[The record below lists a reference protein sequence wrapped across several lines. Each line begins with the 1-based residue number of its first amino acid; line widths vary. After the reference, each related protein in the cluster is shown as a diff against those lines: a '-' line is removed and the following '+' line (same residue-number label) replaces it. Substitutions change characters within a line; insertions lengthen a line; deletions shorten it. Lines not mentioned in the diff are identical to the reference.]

1 MTSTQFSGPGAKVLL
16 VDASSF
22 VFRAYHQSLNQDA
35 KYNARPSDGL
45 PTGAVRIF
53 FTKLL
58 QFVRE
63 GAAGVVP
70 THLAIVFDKGSRESH
85 RKQLFA
91 DYKAN
96 RSETPQDLK
105 PQMPLVRAA
114 VEAFGLPVIEMDRT
128 EADDLIASYAKAA
141 EAAGADVLIVSADKD
156 LQQLVGP
163 RIRFY
168 DAESGSKGKP
178 GYRPERNLDV
188 EAVTAK
194 WEGVPPSGI
203 GDVLALMGDASD
215 NIPGVPGIGLK
226 TAAQLILEYGDLE
239 RLLASAGTIKQPKRR
254 ENLVAHAE
262 QARLSRRLVELETDL
277 PLPVELE
284 RLALPEP
291 DGRRLVAY
299 LKALEL
305 PALVKRVAKAWDVD
319 ADAVEPD
326 AVLVS
331 ATPVATIA
339 VGGSAEGGSAPP
351 RIEAAPFDR
360 AGYRTVATE
369 AELAEWVAAGRKA
382 GSFGFHVHLG
392 ERGVLGVAIAVE
404 AGRAA
409 YVPIEHRDGGAGLF
423 GGLASG
429 QVPATAAW
437 ALLGPLVED
446 ATSIKVGH
454 DLKPALKALAAVG
467 LTLRGFDDV
476 MLMSYV
482 LESGLGG
489 HGLPEI
495 SERHLGHRTSDP
507 TSLAGSGRSKV
518 ALETVPPADTAPVA
532 AEQADAALRLRAVL
546 EPRLGDGDPRSVYDE
561 LERPMVPALAR
572 MEAAG
577 IRIDRAALAGLSRDF
592 GATLVRLESAIHE
605 LAGETFQL
613 GSPKQ
618 IGDILFGKLGMPG
631 GKKTPSGQW
640 ATPATALEEL
650 AAAGYDLPARILDW
664 RRTSKLKSTYADT
677 LQVAADRGT
686 DRIHTNFSLAATTTG
701 RLSSSE
707 PNLQNIPI
715 RTEEGRRIRAA
726 FIAAEGH
733 KILSADY
740 SQVELRLLAH
750 IADIPQLRQAFRD
763 GVDIHAA
770 TASEMFDVPLAE
782 VDATLRRRAKTINF
796 GIIYG
801 ISAFGLA
808 DRLGIPRQEA
818 GAFIERYF
826 ERFPGIRD
834 YMDATKAFCR
844 ENGFVR
850 TLFGRVCHYPGIATR
865 NVAER
870 MGVERQ
876 AVNAPIQG
884 TAADIIRRAML
895 RMQSELDGAGLK
907 ARMLLQVHD
916 ELVFEVPDEEVE
928 ATSAIVVDVMAGAA
942 SPNIE
947 LAVPLMVEAKAADNW
962 ERAH

>member
-1 MTSTQFSGPGAKVLL
+1 MTSTQFPGPGAKVLL

-53 FTKLL
+53 FAKLL

-63 GAAGVVP
+63 GAAGEVP

-96 RSETPQDLK
+96 RGETPPDLK

-114 VEAFGLPVIEMDRT
+114 VRAFGLPVIEMDRT
-128 EADDLIASYAKAA
+128 EADDLIASYARAA
-141 EAAGADVLIVSADKD
+141 EASGADVLIVSADKD

-163 RIRFY
+163 RVRFY

-194 WEGVPPSGI
+194 WEGVPPAGI
-203 GDVLALMGDASD
+203 GDVLALMGDSSD

-226 TAAQLILEYGDLE
+226 TAAQLILEHGDLD
-239 RLLASAGTIKQPKRR
+239 RLLAAAGSIKQPKRR
-254 ENLVAHAE
+254 ENLLTHAE
-262 QARLSRRLVELETDL
+262 QARLSRRLVELQTDL
-277 PLPVELE
+277 PLPVELAGLE
-284 RLALPEP
+284 LPEP
-291 DGRRLVAY
+291 DGRRLIAY

-319 ADAVEPD
+319 AEAVEPD
-326 AVLVS
+326 ADLVS
-331 ATPVATIA
+331 ATPVATAA
-339 VGGSAEGGSAPP
+339 VDGAPQHGSAPAP
-351 RIEAAPFDR
+351 IATAPFDR
-360 AGYRTVATE
+360 TAYRIVGTE
-369 AELAEWVAAGRKA
+369 AELAEWVAAARLA
-382 GSFGFHVHLG
+382 GTFGFHVHLG
-392 ERGVLGVAIAVE
+392 ERGALGVAIAIE

-409 YVPIEHRDGGAGLF
+409 YVPIEHRDGAAGLF
-423 GGLASG
+423 GGLAPG
-429 QVPATAAW
+429 QVPAAGAW
-437 ALLGPLVED
+437 GLLGPLVED
-446 ATSIKVGH
+446 GALTKVGH

-467 LTLRGFDDV
+467 LSLSGFDDV

-495 SERHLGHRTSDP
+495 SERHLGHRTADSAFL
-507 TSLAGSGRSKV
+507 TGSGRSRTTS
-518 ALETVPPADTAPVA
+518 ETVAPADAGPVL
-532 AEQADAALRLRAVL
+532 AEQADAALRLLGVL
-546 EPRLGDGDPRSVYDE
+546 GPRLGDGAARSVYDD
-561 LERPMVPALAR
+561 LEKPMVPALAR

-577 IRIDRAALAGLSRDF
+577 IRVDRAALAGLSRDF
-592 GATLVRLESAIHE
+592 GAALSRLEGGIHE
-605 LAGETFQL
+605 LAGQPFQI
-613 GSPKQ
+613 GSPRQ
-618 IGDILFGKLGMPG
+618 IGDILFGRFGMPG

-640 ATPATALEEL
+640 ATGATALEEL
-650 AAAGYDLPARILDW
+650 AAAGHELPARILDW
-664 RRTSKLKSTYADT
+664 RRTSKLKSTYADA
-677 LQVAADRGT
+677 LQVAADRRT
-686 DRIHTNFSLAATTTG
+686 DRIHTTFSLAATTTG

-726 FIAAEGH
+726 FVASEGR

-750 IADIPQLRQAFRD
+750 IADIPQLRQAFRE

-770 TASEMFDVPLAE
+770 TAAEMFDVPLGE
-782 VDATLRRRAKTINF
+782 VDPTLRRRAKTINF

-808 DRLGIPRQEA
+808 ERLGIPRQEA
-818 GAFIERYF
+818 AAFIERYF
-826 ERFPGIRD
+826 ERFPGIRS
-834 YMDATKAFCR
+834 YMDDTKAFCR
-844 ENGFVR
+844 ENGFVT
-850 TLFGRVCHYPGIATR
+850 TLFGRVCHYPNIGAR

-895 RMQSELDGAGLK
+895 RMQLELDRAGLK

-916 ELVFEVPDEEVE
+916 ELVFEVPDDEVE
-928 ATSAIVVDVMAGAA
+928 ATSSIVTRTMAGAA
-942 SPNIE
+942 SPDVE
-947 LAVPLMVEAKAADNW
+947 LAVPLMVEAKAGDNW